1 MGGFEVENRE
11 LFIMAHEGQK
21 EARDI
26 LFEKNAGLIHHV
38 MKRYKSVIMT
48 YKNIE
53 EEDIYQI
60 GSIGLLKAIDRFDI
74 DYGVCFST
82 YAVPLIIGEIRQFL
96 RGNSIIKVS
105 RSIKENGYKINKLRE
120 SFIKNKGREPNVN
133 EIAVELGISIEDIV
147 TALDAAKA
155 EYAGI
160 NGEDNTAVIR
170 NSAGNVMDEPSD
182 TDKESD
188 KVVDRL
194 FLQQLI
200 GRLENDE
207 KKLII
212 LRYFKN
218 RTQTQTA
225 SELGLTQVQVSR
237 IEKRLLTQM
246 RKMAVFSVQKP

>member
-53 EEDIYQI
+53 AEDIYQI
-60 GSIGLLKAIDRFDI
+60 GSIGLLKAIDRFDT

-105 RSIKENGYKINKLRE
+105 RSIKENGYKINKLRAGGGDHPEAVRDILPHGLHEHTPQPARRRGVRQRHLGGGVEHHAPQVAPE
-120 SFIKNKGREPNVN
+120 SLRVSGQARPQYLHQPT
-133 EIAVELGISIEDIV
+133 EI
-147 TALDAAKA
+147 
-155 EYAGI
+155 
-160 NGEDNTAVIR
+160 
-170 NSAGNVMDEPSD
+170 P
-182 TDKESD
+182 
-188 KVVDRL
+188 
-194 FLQQLI
+194 
-200 GRLENDE
+200 
-207 KKLII
+207 
-212 LRYFKN
+212 
-218 RTQTQTA
+218 
-225 SELGLTQVQVSR
+225 
-237 IEKRLLTQM
+237 
-246 RKMAVFSVQKP
+246 PP